1 MKRILLLTATVVLI
15 AGALAFSGA
24 TRPIGGGDDVKIA
37 IEDRNPWTNL
47 QWNNAAETFHF
58 AIVSDRTGGHRARV
72 FSQAVDQLNMLQP
85 SFVVSVGDLIEG
97 YTKDKEKLDKQW
109 KEMQGYVA
117 KLQMPFFYV
126 PGNHDVSNPTEVEHW
141 KGRFGRRY
149 YHFLYRDVLFCCL
162 ATDDQG
168 EDEKTYG
175 SISKEQVDYFT
186 EVLKDNPKV
195 RWTIVIIH
203 KPVWAIEKAKI
214 EGFLAIEKA
223 LSGRNYTVFA
233 GHVHRFE
240 KFVRGGMN
248 YYQLATTGG
257 GSKMRGLPYREFDHI
272 TWVTMKAQPMIAH
285 VMLDGIL
292 PEDLKRTPTA
302 EDGVIV
308 FNRKQAWPVRGK
320 VLIDGAPAA
329 GATIAFHQDV
339 GKNKGKTIADALV
352 EADGTY
358 ILSSREAW
366 DGAPAGKYQVTVV
379 LRNRNPDGS
388 NGPHQLPA
396 KYASVATS
404 ELTAEVVA
412 EVNNFDFNLKRE

>member
-1 MKRILLLTATVVLI
+1 MKRILLLTATVGLL
-15 AGALAFSGA
+15 AGALAFSSA
-24 TRPIGGGDDVKIA
+24 TKPTPGEGEVKIA
-37 IEDRNPWTNL
+37 VEDRNPWTNL
-47 QWNNAAETFHF
+47 QWNNAPDTFHF

-72 FSQAVDQLNMLQP
+72 FSQAVDQLNLLQP

-97 YTKDKEKLDKQW
+97 YTKDNDKLSAQW

-175 SISKEQVDYFT
+175 SISQEQVDYFR
-186 EVLKDNPKV
+186 EVLKDNAKV
-195 RWTIVIIH
+195 RWTIVLIH
-203 KPVWAIEKAKI
+203 KPVWALDKAKT
-214 EGFLAIEKA
+214 EGFLEIEKA
-223 LSGRNYTVFA
+223 LAGRNYTFFA

-272 TWVTMKAQPMIAH
+272 TWVTMKAQPTIAH

-292 PEDLKRTPTA
+292 PEDLKRMPTA
-302 EDGVIV
+302 EDGVTV
-308 FNRKQAWPVRGK
+308 FGRKQAWPVRGK
-320 VLIDGAPAA
+320 VLVDGAPAA
-329 GATIAFHQDV
+329 GATIAFHQID
-339 GKNKGKTIADALV
+339 GKKKDKTVADALV
-352 EADGTY
+352 EPDGTY
-358 ILSSREAW
+358 VLSSTEAW
-366 DGAPAGKYQVTVV
+366 DGAPAGKYTVTVT
-379 LRNRNPDGS
+379 LRDRNLDGS
-388 NGPHQLPA
+388 KGADRLPA
-396 KYASVATS
+396 KYGSIVTS
-404 ELTAEVVA
+404 DLTAQVVA
-412 EVNNFDFNLKRE
+412 EVNLLDFNLKRE